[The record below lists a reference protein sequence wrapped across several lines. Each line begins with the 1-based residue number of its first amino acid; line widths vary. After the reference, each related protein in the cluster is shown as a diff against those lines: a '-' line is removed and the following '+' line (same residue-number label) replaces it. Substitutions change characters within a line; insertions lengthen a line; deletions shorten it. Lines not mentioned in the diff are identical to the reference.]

1 MINTNYRNDLKNM
14 IALLGVVAFF
24 FLLVLLHL
32 VSSIRLSNIR
42 YEMDK
47 LEREKKKLQLEVQSL
62 RFQVA
67 TVSRMDR
74 VDSLFREKYGY
85 LPVQLSNHIA
95 TVKLPQEP
103 AAVTTK

>member
-1 MINTNYRNDLKNM
+1 MINKDYRNDLKNM
-14 IALLGVVAFF
+14 IALSGVVAFF

-32 VSSIRLSNIR
+32 VSSIRLSNVR
-42 YEMDK
+42 YEMSH
-47 LEREKKKLQLEVQSL
+47 LEKEKKKLQLEVQSL

-95 TVKLPQEP
+95 TIKLPREP
-103 AAVTTK
+103 AAGETK